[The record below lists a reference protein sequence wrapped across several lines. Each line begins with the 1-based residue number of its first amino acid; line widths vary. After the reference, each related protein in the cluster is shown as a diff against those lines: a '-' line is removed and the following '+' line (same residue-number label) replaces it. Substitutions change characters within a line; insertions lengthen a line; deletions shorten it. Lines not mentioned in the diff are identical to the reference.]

1 MAFYGLSRDVV
12 ENLRNKLEG
21 IRANLLRP
29 KPAAAAQK
37 PYRAPTPE
45 ATQQR
50 HSEDEG
56 TGWVGAV
63 VVSLWHPPLRVR
75 SADDRVGGR
84 GCGSRGILS
93 LWTLMDTMCLG
104 VSCGK

>member
-1 MAFYGLSRDVV
+1 MAIYGLSRDVV

-21 IRANLLRP
+21 IRANLMRP

-50 HSEDEG
+50 RWEDESTES

-63 VVSLWHPPLRVR
+63 VVSLASSVAYAER
-75 SADDRVGGR
+75 
-84 GCGSRGILS
+84 
-93 LWTLMDTMCLG
+93 
-104 VSCGK
+104 